1 MGLQSPSVTNRREP
15 PLLTSFL
22 YLSLRKLIVLAAL
35 CPRFVL
41 AALCPRSADYKELE
55 IIVLRHELAVLR
67 RKVSRPDPAAG

>member
-22 YLSLRKLIVLAAL
+22 YLSLRKLI
-35 CPRFVL
+35 VL